1 MEPQIITTKFYNKTY
16 SKKIN
21 NLYNLEISMGQL
33 HYIYPKLFAHVDL
46 GFARIGGSGLANC
59 LFIYYY
65 FYSNN
70 ISDIQN
76 YQMNPFS
83 TLLP

>member
-1 MEPQIITTKFYNKTY
+1 
-16 SKKIN
+16 
-21 NLYNLEISMGQL
+21 MGQ

-46 GFARIGGSGLANC
+46 GFALIGGNGLANC

-76 YQMNPFS
+76 YEMNPISFII
-83 TLLP
+83 L